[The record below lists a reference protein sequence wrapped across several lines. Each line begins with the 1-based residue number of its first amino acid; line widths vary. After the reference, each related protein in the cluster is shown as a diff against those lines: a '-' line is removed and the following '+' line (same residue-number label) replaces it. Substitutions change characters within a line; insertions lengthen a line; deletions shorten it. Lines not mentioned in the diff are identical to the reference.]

1 MKIKKSNPT
10 PFTAKS
16 YTTNIFFLIGNISRN
31 IKQILRINLNI
42 SFFIVFKC
50 NNYFCF
56 KIYVIIYPNYIT
68 MNLKNFKTEIIAEI
82 AQSHKGSIK
91 LAKRMIE
98 LSSKAG
104 ADYVKFQAHY
114 SKYESTLDEK
124 FRKGYKF
131 KEKNRYTYWK
141 KFEFTKKQWIELI
154 KHSQKNNIK
163 FLCSPFSIYSFKLL
177 RNMGLREWKIGSG
190 EFFQMIFLKK

>member
-82 AQSHKGSIK
+82 AQSHKRLYKI
-91 LAKRMIE
+91 
-98 LSSKAG
+98 SK
-104 ADYVKFQAHY
+104 
-114 SKYESTLDEK
+114 
-124 FRKGYKF
+124 
-131 KEKNRYTYWK
+131 KND
-141 KFEFTKKQWIELI
+141 
-154 KHSQKNNIK
+154 
-163 FLCSPFSIYSFKLL
+163 
-177 RNMGLREWKIGSG
+177 
-190 EFFQMIFLKK
+190 